1 VIPCFFSFPD
11 SPLLTNVHRFISDP
25 GFYGLYPTF
34 VFPFTFWLE
43 NALILFIYRFSDLNE
58 TSYRPTNDDCLMR
71 SVTVP
76 NLCKVCLETLW
87 INLLKNLAFVDNIK
101 ESCKKGHTS
110 TLKVLELNL
119 LPLANL
125 RKTPIAPKEAYT
137 ITWEKD
143 GQLLS
148 QFTNK
153 TRAEIKDEK
162 SLGDYTMSVKFSTE
176 EVRLESPSMQ
186 KNSRHKVT
194 TMCHGS

>member
-1 VIPCFFSFPD
+1 
-11 SPLLTNVHRFISDP
+11 
-25 GFYGLYPTF
+25 
-34 VFPFTFWLE
+34 
-43 NALILFIYRFSDLNE
+43 
-58 TSYRPTNDDCLMR
+58 MR

-87 INLLKNLAFVDNIK
+87 INLLQNLTFVDNIK
-101 ESCKKGHTS
+101 ESCKKGQTS
-110 TLKVLELNL
+110 TFKVLELDL
-119 LPLANL
+119 LPLASL

-153 TRAEIKDEK
+153 TRAEIEDEK
-162 SLGDYTMSVKFSTE
+162 SLGDYTIYVKFSTE
-176 EVRLESPSMQ
+176 EVRLESPSLHVQ
-186 KNSRHKVT
+186 KDSHHKVT